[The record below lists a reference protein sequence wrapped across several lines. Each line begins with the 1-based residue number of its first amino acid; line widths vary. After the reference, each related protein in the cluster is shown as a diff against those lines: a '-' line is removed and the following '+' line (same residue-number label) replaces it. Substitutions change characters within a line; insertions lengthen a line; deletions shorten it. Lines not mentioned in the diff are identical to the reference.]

1 MVSARLQGGI
11 TTTTGA
17 INMEFY
23 TLRDVSEMLHVS
35 MTTIY
40 RYVKEGRLT
49 PAKIGNS
56 YRVTEADLQEFIDR
70 GKAATRAARAEKAV
84 SSGSA
89 TRVSPSARETTATTS
104 ETAPTATEPSALIM
118 KSEPEDKV

>member
-1 MVSARLQGGI
+1 
-11 TTTTGA
+11 
-17 INMEFY
+17 MEFY

-56 YRVTEADLQEFIDR
+56 YRVTEADLQEFVDR

-89 TRVSPSARETTATTS
+89 TRVSPLAPGETTPTETSETTAT
-104 ETAPTATEPSALIM
+104 ASALTT

>member
-1 MVSARLQGGI
+1 
-11 TTTTGA
+11 
-17 INMEFY
+17 MEFY

-56 YRVTEADLQEFIDR
+56 YRVTEADLQEFVDR
-70 GKAATRAARAEKAV
+70 GKAATRARRAEKAV

-89 TRVSPSARETTATTS
+89 TRVSPSPQAEAASTETS
-104 ETAPTATEPSALIM
+104 ETTVTSTAPATKP
-118 KSEPEDKV
+118 DKEEI

>member
-1 MVSARLQGGI
+1 
-11 TTTTGA
+11 
-17 INMEFY
+17 MEFY

-56 YRVTEADLQEFIDR
+56 YRVTEADLQEFVDR
-70 GKAATRAARAEKAV
+70 GKAATRARRAEKAV
-84 SSGSA
+84 SSGTD
-89 TRVSPSARETTATTS
+89 TRVSPSAGETTPTETSETTAAS
-104 ETAPTATEPSALIM
+104 TAPATKP
-118 KSEPEDKV
+118 DKEEI

>member
-1 MVSARLQGGI
+1 
-11 TTTTGA
+11 
-17 INMEFY
+17 MEFY

-56 YRVTEADLQEFIDR
+56 YRVTEADLQEFVDR
-70 GKAATRAARAEKAV
+70 GKAATRARRAEKAV

-89 TRVSPSARETTATTS
+89 TRVSPSAPGETTPTETS
-104 ETAPTATEPSALIM
+104 EMTVTSTAPATKP
-118 KSEPEDKV
+118 DKEEI

>member
-1 MVSARLQGGI
+1 
-11 TTTTGA
+11 
-17 INMEFY
+17 MEFY

-56 YRVTEADLQEFIDR
+56 YRVTEAHLQEFVDR
-70 GKAATRAARAEKAV
+70 GKAAPRAARAEKAE

-89 TRVSPSARETTATTS
+89 TRVSPSAGETTATTS
-104 ETAPTATEPSALIM
+104 ETTATASALIM

>member
-1 MVSARLQGGI
+1 
-11 TTTTGA
+11 
-17 INMEFY
+17 MEFY

-56 YRVTEADLQEFIDR
+56 YRVTEADLQEFVDR
-70 GKAATRAARAEKAV
+70 GKAATRARRAEKAV

-89 TRVSPSARETTATTS
+89 TRVSPSAEAASTETSETTAT
-104 ETAPTATEPSALIM
+104 ASALTT

>member
-1 MVSARLQGGI
+1 
-11 TTTTGA
+11 
-17 INMEFY
+17 MEFY

-56 YRVTEADLQEFIDR
+56 YRVTEADLQEFVDR
-70 GKAATRAARAEKAV
+70 GKAATCARRAEKAV
-84 SSGSA
+84 SSGTD
-89 TRVSPSARETTATTS
+89 TRVSPSPQAEAASTETS
-104 ETAPTATEPSALIM
+104 ETTVTSTAPATKP
-118 KSEPEDKV
+118 DKEEI

>member
-1 MVSARLQGGI
+1 
-11 TTTTGA
+11 
-17 INMEFY
+17 MEFY

-56 YRVTEADLQEFIDR
+56 YCVTEEDQREVVDR

-84 SSGSA
+84 SSGTD
-89 TRVSPSARETTATTS
+89 TRVSPSPQAEAASTETSETTATS
-104 ETAPTATEPSALIM
+104 TAPATKP
-118 KSEPEDKV
+118 DKEEI

>member
-1 MVSARLQGGI
+1 
-11 TTTTGA
+11 
-17 INMEFY
+17 MEFY

-56 YRVTEADLQEFIDR
+56 YRVTEADLQEFVDR

-84 SSGSA
+84 SSASA
-89 TRVSPSARETTATTS
+89 TRVSPSAGETTATTS
-104 ETAPTATEPSALIM
+104 ETTATASALIM

>member
-1 MVSARLQGGI
+1 
-11 TTTTGA
+11 
-17 INMEFY
+17 MEFY

-56 YRVTEADLQEFIDR
+56 YRVTEADLQEFVER
-70 GKAATRAARAEKAV
+70 GKAATRARRAERAV

-89 TRVSPSARETTATTS
+89 TRVSPSPQAEAASTETSETTAT
-104 ETAPTATEPSALIM
+104 ASALTT

>member
-1 MVSARLQGGI
+1 
-11 TTTTGA
+11 
-17 INMEFY
+17 MEFY

-56 YRVTEADLQEFIDR
+56 YRVTEADLQEFVDR
-70 GKAATRAARAEKAV
+70 GKAATRARRAEKAV

-89 TRVSPSARETTATTS
+89 TRVSPSAGETTATTS
-104 ETAPTATEPSALIM
+104 ETTATASALTT

>member
-1 MVSARLQGGI
+1 
-11 TTTTGA
+11 
-17 INMEFY
+17 MEFY

-56 YRVTEADLQEFIDR
+56 YRVTEADLQEFVDR

-84 SSGSA
+84 SSGST
-89 TRVSPSARETTATTS
+89 TRVSPSPQAEAASTETS
-104 ETAPTATEPSALIM
+104 ETTVTSTAPATKP
-118 KSEPEDKV
+118 DKEEI

>member
-1 MVSARLQGGI
+1 
-11 TTTTGA
+11 
-17 INMEFY
+17 MEFY
-23 TLRDVSEMLHVS
+23 TLKDVSEMLHVS

-56 YRVTEADLQEFIDR
+56 YRVTEADLQEFVDR
-70 GKAATRAARAEKAV
+70 GKAATRARRAEKAV

-89 TRVSPSARETTATTS
+89 TRVSPSPQAAAASTETS
-104 ETAPTATEPSALIM
+104 ETTVTSTAPATKP
-118 KSEPEDKV
+118 DKEEI

>member
-1 MVSARLQGGI
+1 
-11 TTTTGA
+11 
-17 INMEFY
+17 MEFY

-56 YRVTEADLQEFIDR
+56 YRVTEADLQEFVDR
-70 GKAATRAARAEKAV
+70 GKAATRARRAEKAV
-84 SSGSA
+84 SSGTD
-89 TRVSPSARETTATTS
+89 TRVSPSPRAEVASTETSETTATS
-104 ETAPTATEPSALIM
+104 TAPATKP
-118 KSEPEDKV
+118 DKEEI

>member
-1 MVSARLQGGI
+1 
-11 TTTTGA
+11 
-17 INMEFY
+17 MEFY

-40 RYVKEGRLT
+40 RYIKEGRLT

-70 GKAATRAARAEKAV
+70 GKAATRARRAEKAV

-89 TRVSPSARETTATTS
+89 TCVSPSAGETTATTS
-104 ETAPTATEPSALIM
+104 ETTATASALTT

>member
-1 MVSARLQGGI
+1 
-11 TTTTGA
+11 
-17 INMEFY
+17 MEFY
-23 TLRDVSEMLHVS
+23 TLKDVSEMLHVS

-56 YRVTEADLQEFIDR
+56 YRVTEADLQEFIER

-89 TRVSPSARETTATTS
+89 TRVSPSAEAASTETSETTAT
-104 ETAPTATEPSALIM
+104 ASALTT

>member
-1 MVSARLQGGI
+1 
-11 TTTTGA
+11 
-17 INMEFY
+17 MEFY
-23 TLRDVSEMLHVS
+23 TLKDVAEMLHVS

-56 YRVTEADLQEFIDR
+56 YRVTEADLQEFVDR
-70 GKAATRAARAEKAV
+70 GKAATRARRAEKAV
-84 SSGSA
+84 SSGTD
-89 TRVSPSARETTATTS
+89 TRVSPSAPGETTPTETSETTAT
-104 ETAPTATEPSALIM
+104 ASALTT

>member
-1 MVSARLQGGI
+1 
-11 TTTTGA
+11 
-17 INMEFY
+17 MEFY

-56 YRVTEADLQEFIDR
+56 YRVTEEDLREFVDR
-70 GKAATRAARAEKAV
+70 GKAATRARRAEKAV

-89 TRVSPSARETTATTS
+89 TRVSPSAPVETTPTETSETTAT
-104 ETAPTATEPSALIM
+104 ASALTT

>member
-1 MVSARLQGGI
+1 
-11 TTTTGA
+11 
-17 INMEFY
+17 MEFY

-56 YRVTEADLQEFIDR
+56 YRLTEADLQEFVD
-70 GKAATRAARAEKAV
+70 KARAETNAKRAEKAV
-84 SSGSA
+84 SAGQAAKPDDHDQNTKEES
-89 TRVSPSARETTATTS
+89 
-104 ETAPTATEPSALIM
+104 
-118 KSEPEDKV
+118 

>member
-1 MVSARLQGGI
+1 
-11 TTTTGA
+11 
-17 INMEFY
+17 MEFY
-23 TLRDVSEMLHVS
+23 TLKDVSEMLHVS

-70 GKAATRAARAEKAV
+70 GKAATRARRAEKAV

-89 TRVSPSARETTATTS
+89 TRVSPSPQAETASTETS
-104 ETAPTATEPSALIM
+104 ETTVTSTAPATKP
-118 KSEPEDKV
+118 DKEEI